1 MKKELKYLVMS
12 DLHLGH
18 KVNTI
23 STMADNLVFFLN
35 RYQPLLKDIDILFLA
50 GDIFDNYI
58 PSYSDT
64 YLKITKLLIEV
75 IKWCQH
81 YKVKLRVLEGTP
93 SHDWRQAS
101 VISTIIKDLEIQIDY
116 KYIDKVDIEYMEDY
130 NVHILYVPDQI
141 KPKGEE
147 VYKEVQ
153 KTLKEKSLNQ
163 VDIAIMH
170 GQFHYQFPKLK
181 LDSSHNEEDYLSIVK
196 HYIHI
201 GHIHKHSVKD
211 RIIAQGS
218 FDRIAHGE
226 EEKKGAVLSKISLKD
241 KEKDEWLFL
250 ENSHAMCFKT
260 LNYLNQTP
268 EEMIIQLRKDL
279 KNLKSGSSL
288 RLIIHNETK
297 ECIKTKAFRE
307 LTQSYQIK
315 FLYPDKE
322 KIQLGDVIIKEETID
337 SFTITKENILELVS
351 QEFKNVNVTEEG
363 HIELLKTYI

>member
-1 MKKELKYLVMS
+1 MKKELKYLVLS
-12 DLHLGH
+12 DLHFGH
-18 KVNTI
+18 KMNTI

-58 PSYSDT
+58 PSYTDT
-64 YLKITKLLIEV
+64 YLKITKVLIEV

-101 VISTIIKDLEIQIDY
+101 VISTIIKDLEIKIDY

-130 NVHILYVPDQI
+130 KINILYVPDQV

-201 GHIHKHSVKD
+201 GHIHKHSFKD

-226 EEKKGAVLSKISLKD
+226 EEDKGGVLTKISLED
-241 KEKDEWLFL
+241 REKDEWIFL
-250 ENSHAMCFKT
+250 VNPHAMVFKT
-260 LNYLNQTP
+260 LNYLNQNT
-268 EEMIIQLRKDL
+268 EELIQLLRKDL
-279 KNLKSGSSL
+279 KHLKGGSSI
-288 RLIIHNETK
+288 RLIIE
-297 ECIKTKAFRE
+297 ESSRELIKTKAFKE
-307 LTQSYQIK
+307 LTQAYQVK

-322 KIQLGDVIIKEETID
+322 KIKLGDVIIKEDTID

-351 QEFKNVNVTEEG
+351 QEFKNTNLIEDG